1 MVLDAKVMEW
11 ATQQGLDTAAL
22 KQAKI
27 PIYGKWYFPDL
38 PANTPLVN
46 MRTGQ
51 VETFPPGYRA
61 GAILYVKEEDL
72 KRAGLGPY
80 KPVSPPPPPP
90 ATAEPAPVAAAAP
103 VAVAP
108 APAAPAPRPAPA
120 RPVSAPVAAGA
131 HGPTPEARGVPPR
144 PTRDV
149 SHASVGHADTGRGPE
164 HGAHPVEHAHPS
176 PAKYVQ
182 IALILA
188 VITAVEV
195 ALYYIPG
202 LSTTLLFWTL
212 IVLSVGKFFMV
223 AGYFMHLKFDHGSF
237 TGYFAGG
244 LALAIATFLGLLV
257 LQYGRLGAPAG
268 F

>member
-22 KQAKI
+22 KKAKI
-27 PIYGKWYFPDL
+27 PIFGKWYFPDL

-80 KPVSPPPPPP
+80 KVVAPPPPPP
-90 ATAEPAPVAAAAP
+90 AEPAPVVSVAPAA
-103 VAVAP
+103 AVAP
-108 APAAPAPRPAPA
+108 ATPTPAPRPAPP
-120 RPVSAPVAAGA
+120 RPATAPSSSGTHGPTSEAPVA
-131 HGPTPEARGVPPR
+131 HGL
-144 PTRDV
+144 TRDV
-149 SHASVGHADTGRGPE
+149 SHGAIGEAADTGRGPQF
-164 HGAHPVEHAHPS
+164 GAHPVEHAHPS

-182 IALILA
+182 IAIVLA
-188 VITAVEV
+188 IITAVEV

-202 LSTTLLFWTL
+202 LSSTLLFWTL

-223 AGYFMHLKFDHGSF
+223 AAYFMHLKFDHTSF
-237 TGYFAGG
+237 TAYFAGG
-244 LALAIATFLGLLV
+244 LALAIATFLGMLV
-257 LQYGRLGAPAG
+257 LSYATLGAPSG